1 MKSYFCAVS
10 QKAPEWRRERRAEA
24 KAFTLIELLVVIAII
39 AILAALLLPALAKAK
54 LKARRVQ
61 CMTGLHQM
69 EVALNVYAGQFND
82 KLPVLSGGGASW
94 CWDIPS
100 SATTLMLRSGLTK
113 KTFFCPSTAP
123 KFSDLQNWVGTDGK
137 GAGSLWN
144 FGAAFNIVGYAL
156 AFSGSDS
163 KLNATNQNTTLQA
176 ENALNAN
183 GSVFGFYGPSDRVL
197 LADVA
202 ISTGST
208 MPGYQHPE
216 NNYNNVGGGFAWGGV
231 NPYTHLSAH
240 LDGQT
245 VPSGGFEGFKDGHV
259 EWQLFQ
265 YETPRTT
272 SGQVFWW

>member
-1 MKSYFCAVS
+1 M
-10 QKAPEWRRERRAEA
+10 
-24 KAFTLIELLVVIAII
+24 VIAII

-54 LKARRVQ
+54 RKAQRVQ
-61 CMTGLHQM
+61 CMTGLHQI

-82 KLPVLSGGGASW
+82 RLPVLAGGGASW
-94 CWDIPS
+94 CWDIPAT
-100 SATTLMLRSGLTK
+100 ATTPMLRSGLTK

-123 KFSDLQNWVGTDGK
+123 KFADLQNWVGTDGK
-137 GAGSLWN
+137 GTGSLWN
-144 FGAAFNIVGYAL
+144 FSAPVVNPNNTGFNIVGYAF

-163 KLNATNQNTTLQA
+163 KLNATNQNSTLQV
-176 ENALNAN
+176 ESVPNFPAN
-183 GSVFGFYGPSDRVL
+183 GTSTTFGTSDRVL

-202 ISTGST
+202 ISTGSDT
-208 MPGYQHPE
+208 SGGGGYQHPE

-245 VPSGGFEGFKDGHV
+245 VPSGGFLGFKDGHV
-259 EWQLFQ
+259 DWQLFQ